1 MRSIHRRSVKACLAL
16 ALLPWLLLAIGKQ
29 AAAISKFAVP
39 ELDEQDLPF
48 YLDKP
53 VQDDDA
59 HFYLFSSLSLISR
72 RRAAAVFE
80 LSGGPTSGII
90 PLLGLKIH
98 PPVDVSFPTE
108 FFDVTIWGQ
117 LGNLFRKDLELL
129 AIEREIIALFKEL
142 EEVNEHYMALFGAQG
157 GSPVQAG
164 RPLTLD
170 RRNYLADG
178 RQGGRAGQLPQTGQ
192 NTKAAQGF
200 LRLIQL
206 HENPGQS
213 ERLAPQLVARAGADR
228 TPTFEAIAL
237 AAASMRASEAQQDP
251 EGTGTIPEGRIIY
264 LFRVSKL
271 VIRYLLENKIEA
283 MIYLWVLALISLS
296 VKIVF
301 SRS

>member
-1 MRSIHRRSVKACLAL
+1 LRSIHRRSVKACLAL

-29 AAAISKFAVP
+29 AAAISKLAVP

-53 VQDDDA
+53 AQHDDA

-80 LSGGPTSGII
+80 LSEGPTGGII

-98 PPVDVSFPTE
+98 LPVDVSFPTE
-108 FFDVTIWGQ
+108 FLDVTIWGQ
-117 LGNLFRKDLELL
+117 LGNLFQKDLELF
-129 AIEREIIALFKEL
+129 AIEREIVALFKEL
-142 EEVNEHYMALFGAQG
+142 EQVNARYMALFGAQG
-157 GSPVQAG
+157 GNSFQA
-164 RPLTLD
+164 RKPPTLD

-213 ERLAPQLVARAGADR
+213 ERLAPQLVAQAGADR

-251 EGTGTIPEGRIIY
+251 EGIDTIPEGRIIY

-283 MIYLWVLALISLS
+283 IIYLWVLMLISLS